1 MAAFQAADSGK
12 RFNFITRKIH
22 GFIIEISSKVIDKM
36 PDKTFRQYDTVL
48 ASCREVFMAKM
59 HDYGTAWRILR
70 TSSIT
75 DQIYIKAS
83 RIRSIEEKGA
93 NKVDEGIRPEFVG
106 MINYSVMAL
115 IQLELGAAEEPH
127 MDADIVG
134 AQYNS
139 YLTMARNLMSDKN
152 HDYGEAW
159 RQMRISS
166 LTDIILMKLLRIKQI
181 EDNKGL
187 TIMSEGLD
195 ANYLDII
202 NYSAFAL
209 IMLDF
214 QNKAE

>member
-1 MAAFQAADSGK
+1 
-12 RFNFITRKIH
+12 
-22 GFIIEISSKVIDKM
+22 
-36 PDKTFRQYDTVL
+36 
-48 ASCREVFMAKM
+48 MAKM

-83 RIRSIEEKGA
+83 RIRSIEEKGE
-93 NKVDEGIRPEFVG
+93 NKVNEGIRPEFIG

-115 IQLELGAAEEPH
+115 VQLEMGSAEEPH
-127 MDADIVG
+127 MDEAVV
-134 AQYNS
+134 AAKYNS
-139 YLTMARNLMSDKN
+139 FVAKARDLMADKN

-187 TIMSEGLD
+187 TIASEGLD

-209 IMLDF
+209 IMLD
-214 QNKAE
+214 NTK